1 MTVVKSTF
9 IILGICGCWRPM
21 SWSLSFYKRHIY
33 NFYTIFIA
41 FLVTTLSLTQIVGI
55 ILNAN
60 ENDDISDDVYVFLA
74 HFVSCFKMLTLVI
87 NRNNIVNLI
96 VTLENEPHRIM
107 DNVEA
112 NLQMKFDKLSRF
124 NTHGYAFLISLSV
137 TNFLFSSLVS
147 DFKERQLTFRV
158 WLPFDAYMT
167 PLVYYLTYVHQML
180 SLTLGAIIHVALDT
194 LICNLLITICCQIK
208 LLENRLSKITNERK
222 NILKLCIRHHESI
235 YKYAASV
242 NKTFKFAIFMQF
254 LASTL
259 TVCFTLFQL
268 TKVSTFSLEFVK
280 ITVFISGIF
289 IQVYLYCSYGHLV
302 TLKSQEIV
310 YQIFDT
316 NLVGLNNDMK
326 KSLLIMMNRTTR
338 PIVFIVM
345 NLFPLNLDSFVN
357 ILKTAYTAYNFLT
370 QTQEE

>member
-112 NLQMKFDKLSRF
+112 NLQMKFDKLSR
-124 NTHGYAFLISLSV
+124 
-137 TNFLFSSLVS
+137 
-147 DFKERQLTFRV
+147 
-158 WLPFDAYMT
+158 
-167 PLVYYLTYVHQML
+167 
-180 SLTLGAIIHVALDT
+180 
-194 LICNLLITICCQIK
+194 
-208 LLENRLSKITNERK
+208 
-222 NILKLCIRHHESI
+222 
-235 YKYAASV
+235 YAASV

-280 ITVFISGIF
+280 ITVFISGML